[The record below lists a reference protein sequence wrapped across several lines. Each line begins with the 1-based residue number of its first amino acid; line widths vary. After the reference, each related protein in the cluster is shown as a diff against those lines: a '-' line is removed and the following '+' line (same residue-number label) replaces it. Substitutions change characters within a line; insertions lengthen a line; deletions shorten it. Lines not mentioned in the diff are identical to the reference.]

1 MLEKVGTGCNN
12 TERVSN
18 AWLCISLFL
27 GLEAERAFNMS
38 CPLKS
43 NLPSIFKEN
52 PNQKCRLKQQEWE
65 PYPPHCHLCKQVS
78 ATASPECQIQLQ
90 TAASSASVWISAVQP
105 ALLPGWGW
113 CCSFWAASSLSA
125 LLVETTLQLI
135 LWFREEF
142 NVLLVLM
149 SCVASVSFCTEEGP
163 AFPNVLPPMAWSCVH
178 YHCRCVWV
186 HSSGPWDSWVR

>member
-1 MLEKVGTGCNN
+1 MEKVGTGCNN

-38 CPLKS
+38 WPLKS

-90 TAASSASVWISAVQP
+90 TAASSASVWISA
-105 ALLPGWGW
+105 G
-113 CCSFWAASSLSA
+113 AASPAARLGMM
-125 LLVETTLQLI
+125 LQL
-135 LWFREEF
+135 LGSKLPFCLARG
-142 NVLLVLM
+142 NNSAVDLM
-149 SCVASVSFCTEEGP
+149 V
-163 AFPNVLPPMAWSCVH
+163 
-178 YHCRCVWV
+178 
-186 HSSGPWDSWVR
+186 